1 MLPGLVPLLN
11 GLASRGARLPT
22 PAFDYP
28 GAWYVD
34 RALRASIRCSP
45 GFIAGVA
52 VALAVSA
59 CGSGSNQAA
68 NEPSGKFKV
77 EVSSASFPTF
87 QRLAQQ
93 SHLVISV
100 RNTGSHAIPNLAV
113 TICNTS
119 CAYPSQPGQGTSA
132 QAFAQDLNQPY
143 LANPSR
149 PIWIVNKAPGPC
161 LYSCRNGGP
170 GAYVTAYSNTWALG
184 HQLPPGQ
191 TATFDWGV
199 TAVSAGSHVVAWQV
213 AAGLDGKAKAV
224 LADGSQPGGTF
235 AVHITRK
242 PQQSYVNNAGKVV
255 VVNGSGKAVVVNGSG
270 KAVVVNSG

>member
-1 MLPGLVPLLN
+1 MLPGLASLLE
-11 GLASRGARLPT
+11 ATAPRGARGLT
-22 PAFDYP
+22 PALAKP

-34 RALRASIRCSP
+34 RALRAWIRCSP
-45 GFIAGVA
+45 QIIAGVA
-52 VALAVSA
+52 VTLALSA
-59 CGSGSNQAA
+59 CGSGANQAT
-68 NEPSGKFKV
+68 NEPSGHFKV
-77 EVSSASFPTF
+77 AVSSASFPAL

-119 CAYPSQPGQGTSA
+119 CAYPSQNGQGTSA
-132 QAFAQDLNQPY
+132 QAFAQNLNQPY

-184 HQLPPGQ
+184 HQLPPGH
-191 TATFDWGV
+191 TATFDWAV

-213 AAGLDGKAKAV
+213 AAGLNGKAKAV

-235 AVHITRK
+235 LVHIAHR

-255 VVNGSGKAVVVNGSG
+255 VVNGG
-270 KAVVVNSG
+270 